1 MRSLFMIF
9 VIMKS
14 NKSKVLSLWQIICK
28 SNGMKKTL
36 SLFILLLITFGN
48 AQKLQNIQSG
58 ETLRY
63 RIHYGLL
70 NAGTASLTTLKT
82 TYKGQ
87 PHFYVKGV
95 GKTTGAVRAF
105 FKVEDTYESFIN
117 YNTGLPSFYVRNV
130 KEGTYTQHFETVFN
144 HGSQT
149 LLLTDKEKNT
159 TQTLKSV
166 AGIQDMLSAFY
177 YLRAMDDSEL
187 KVGSVKKVNIWI
199 DDEMFPFQL
208 KVVGTENVKTKF
220 GWINSLKIVP
230 QVISGRVFKDKEG
243 VTLWVSNDKNHIPI
257 AIKAELAVGSLK
269 ADLDS
274 YASVKFPLNFSK

>member
-14 NKSKVLSLWQIICK
+14 NKSIVLSLWQIICK
-28 SNGMKKTL
+28 SNGMKKIL
-36 SLFILLLITFGN
+36 SLFILLTMTFGN

-87 PHFYVKGV
+87 PHFYVKGI

-105 FKVEDTYESFIN
+105 FKVEDKYESFIN

-144 HGSQT
+144 HSNQT

-159 TQTLKSV
+159 TQSLKSV

-177 YLRAMDDSEL
+177 YLRSLNDSEL
-187 KVGSVKKVNIWI
+187 KVGSVKKVNVWI

-220 GWINSLKIVP
+220 GWINTLKIVP

-269 ADLDS
+269 ADIDS
-274 YASVKFPLNFSK
+274 YASVKYPLNFSK

>member
-9 VIMKS
+9 VIMKL
-14 NKSKVLSLWQIICK
+14 NKIKVLYLWQIICK
-28 SNGMKKTL
+28 SKRMKKTL
-36 SLFILLLITFGN
+36 SLFLLLWIILGT
-48 AQKLQNIQSG
+48 AQKMQNIQSG
-58 ETLRY
+58 EKLSY
-63 RIHYGLL
+63 RIHYGVL

-87 PHFYVKGV
+87 PHFYVKGY

-105 FKVEDTYESFIN
+105 FKVEDNYESFIN

-144 HGSQT
+144 HGNQT
-149 LLLTDKEKNT
+149 LLLTDKENKT
-159 TQTLKSV
+159 TQSVKSI

-177 YLRAMDDSEL
+177 YLRSLDDSDL
-187 KVGSVKKVNIWI
+187 KVGTVKKLNIWI

-208 KVVGTENVKTKF
+208 KVVKTENIKTKF
-220 GWINSLKIVP
+220 GWINSLVIIP
-230 QVISGRVFKDKEG
+230 QVMSGRVFKDKEG
-243 VTLWVSNDKNHIPI
+243 VTLWVSNDSNHIPI

-269 ADLDS
+269 ADIDS
-274 YASVKFPLNFSK
+274 YSNVKFPLNFFK

>member
-14 NKSKVLSLWQIICK
+14 NKSIVLSLWQIICK
-28 SNGMKKTL
+28 SKGMKKIL
-36 SLFILLLITFGN
+36 SLFILLTITFGI

-87 PHFYVKGV
+87 PHFYVKGI

-105 FKVEDTYESFIN
+105 FKVEDKYESFIN

-144 HGSQT
+144 HSNQT

-159 TQTLKSV
+159 TQSLKSV

-177 YLRAMDDSEL
+177 YLRSLNDSEL
-187 KVGSVKKVNIWI
+187 KVGSVKKVNVWI

-220 GWINSLKIVP
+220 GWINTLKIVP

-269 ADLDS
+269 ADIDS
-274 YASVKFPLNFSK
+274 YASVKYPINFSK